1 MLVLTLKEG
10 ERLDVG
16 EDVHIHIRRIKG
28 GWVRLVIDAPK
39 EVELQRVR
47 AEPKDK

>member
-16 EDVHIHIRRIKG
+16 DNVHIHIKKIKG

-39 EVELQRVR
+39 EVELRRVR
-47 AEPKDK
+47 SEPKDK